1 MMNHHTNSDSPNR
14 PLSKTN
20 LLVVCFL
27 ATAISILTLALYDH
41 FRYQPIMTVDVE
53 LIMQNKLNQLHD
65 RFTNNPSG
73 SLDKEAMLKLSQQ
86 WAAQLADEVS
96 RLSREYHAIV
106 LTRPAVIEGS
116 IDMTQQIMNRIKN

>member
-1 MMNHHTNSDSPNR
+1 M
-14 PLSKTN
+14 N
-20 LLVVCFL
+20 LLVMCSL
-27 ATAISILTLALYDH
+27 AMAVSILTLTLYDH

-53 LIMQNKLNQLHD
+53 LIMQNKLNQLQASLS
-65 RFTNNPSG
+65 NNPSS

-86 WAAQLADEVS
+86 WATQLADEVS
-96 RLSREYHAIV
+96 RLSSEYHAIV

>member
-1 MMNHHTNSDSPNR
+1 MNHHTNSDSPNR
-14 PLSKTN
+14 PLSKMN
-20 LLVVCFL
+20 LLVMCSL
-27 ATAISILTLALYDH
+27 AMAVSILTLTLYDH

-53 LIMQNKLNQLHD
+53 LIMQNKLNQLQASLS
-65 RFTNNPSG
+65 NNPSS

-86 WAAQLADEVS
+86 WATQLADEVS
-96 RLSREYHAIV
+96 RLSSEYHAIV